1 MPNRP
6 GVQTLSRIRSGLLI
20 REARSYAA
28 LTQSELA
35 QLLGTT
41 QSAVSNWE
49 RGADTPRVDT
59 LGRILDA
66 CGFQADLVLRHRDDV
81 DRSQIARNVSMSP
94 GQRARQFQSLADAH
108 QRARLATRVTVDA

>member
-1 MPNRP
+1 MFMPNRP

-35 QLLGTT
+35 HLLGTT

-81 DRSQIARNVSMSP
+81 DRAQVRGTMRLSPTERLEQVEQLSELVSTAS
-94 GQRARQFQSLADAH
+94 
-108 QRARLATRVTVDA
+108 RVPVDA